1 MELTQYVEALRH
13 DLLAAAAAGTEQT
26 RETARL
32 LAATLD
38 PSARLC
44 LVDALSALADEVTTA
59 WDGGSVE
66 IRMHGREP
74 HVVVTAAESY
84 PAPPAPPPPP
94 PPPGADAAPEDDV
107 EDGSTAARI
116 TLRLPEA
123 LKTRAERAAAT
134 EGLSVNAWL
143 VRAVAAAVQPS
154 GGRPTPQP
162 LIGRRMTG
170 YARG

>member
-32 LAATLD
+32 LAAALD

-44 LVDALSALADEVTTA
+44 LVDALSALADEVTTV

-74 HVVVTAAESY
+74 QVVVTAAASF

-94 PPPGADAAPEDDV
+94 SLPRADGPAEDDA
-107 EDGSTAARI
+107 EDGSTARI

-123 LKTRAERAAAT
+123 LKNRAERAAAT

-143 VRAVAAAVQPS
+143 VRAIATAVQPGDS
-154 GGRPTPQP
+154 RPTPQHR
-162 LIGRRMTG
+162 IGKRMTG
-170 YARG
+170 FARS